1 MPASPRTERLTR
13 VFPQQLVWSPPQ
25 SPVNPPVTAISWEL
39 ICPDSTPQGGRVHLV
54 PTAARAPSDL
64 WLRLL
69 YLGLQLPLIFWLQDT
84 RPGLG
89 QLGAKD
95 VRQQGRQAAES
106 RVPGGMC
113 CRAAEPQ

>member
-1 MPASPRTERLTR
+1 MFVASLFTFLFFLCVSLHLSVSLP
-13 VFPQQLVWSPPQ
+13 SPP
-25 SPVNPPVTAISWEL
+25 SPFYSHSSQP
-39 ICPDSTPQGGRVHLV
+39 GRVALAAMRQVWPGLV